1 MARKRIR
8 RKPGKL
14 VVPAQ
19 SLQTPRP
26 LAPSPSTQ
34 NIHLNVEET
43 NESVVDEVTE
53 LKSQHHINDNDI
65 QLKQI
70 QLSPNRLTTN
80 GSNNN
85 PQPSDH
91 KNSSNQA
98 LNIVKT
104 PHKKTCKESLESK
117 RERKAAKT
125 LAIIT
130 GNQKDKDRFVKQHL
144 YLFSQEFL

>member
-8 RKPGKL
+8 RKPGKI

-34 NIHLNVEET
+34 NIHLTVSEHNDDCV
-43 NESVVDEVTE
+43 SDEVTE
-53 LKSQHHINDNDI
+53 LQTQHQNNDREI
-65 QLKQI
+65 QLKQMHHNL
-70 QLSPNRLTTN
+70 QLSPNRLMTTATN

-85 PQPSDH
+85 PQSSDH
-91 KNSSNQA
+91 KLSSNQTQN
-98 LNIVKT
+98 LVKT
-104 PHKKTCKESLESK
+104 PNRKTCKESLESK

-130 GNQKDKDRFVKQHL
+130 GKTKTQNCL
-144 YLFSQEFL
+144 LT